1 MPGVLSTGTRTLLT
15 RERVEY
21 AAKIYNSTRHA
32 AEALGV
38 AQTSI
43 ARACRRYGIE
53 FGEVGKATCGR
64 RKATP

>member
-1 MPGVLSTGTRTLLT
+1 MNGILSTSTRTLLT

-43 ARACRRYGIE
+43 ARACRKYGITL
-53 FGEVGKATCGR
+53 GDAGKTARGR
-64 RKATP
+64 KKTAL

>member
-1 MPGVLSTGTRTLLT
+1 MTGILSTSSRTILT

-21 AAKIYNSTRHA
+21 ASKIYNSTRHA

-43 ARACRRYGIE
+43 ARACRKYGIQ
-53 FGEVGKATCGR
+53 FGDAGKTARGR
-64 RKATP
+64 KKVAL